1 MLFLP
6 ESLPSVC
13 CVSPRPLVLSMAVT
27 GEEAVVAF
35 MVAAEAVSVAVG
47 ATMEA
52 AVLSADTTVVDTAA
66 TTAVGI
72 TAAVAHMAVTVPT
85 EVVAPL
91 EACAEDQT
99 RDVRV
104 REDPGPGRVEARG
117 THHPAGIRLH
127 DPATVAWLEDR
138 ATLRRPLAVGVLAQE
153 LLVGIQKPPTLQLLT
168 VSGMASGALTAGLR
182 RVWLRERD

>member
-1 MLFLP
+1 M
-6 ESLPSVC
+6 
-13 CVSPRPLVLSMAVT
+13 
-27 GEEAVVAF
+27 VVAF
-35 MVAAEAVSVAVG
+35 MVAAEVVSVAVV

-52 AVLSADTTVVDTAA
+52 AVLSADTTVVNTGA
-66 TTAVGI
+66 TTAV
-72 TAAVAHMAVTVPT
+72 TAAAAHMAVTVPT

-117 THHPAGIRLH
+117 THRPAGIRLH

-138 ATLRRPLAVGVLAQE
+138 AILRRPLAVGVLAQE